1 MAELGRGTGTLRQT
15 ARKAMLRTV
24 AKETEMLL
32 LTVIYG
38 QEKTEV
44 DAEIHGVQ
52 RGVPQRK
59 I

>member
-1 MAELGRGTGTLRQT
+1 
-15 ARKAMLRTV
+15 MLRTV

>member
-1 MAELGRGTGTLRQT
+1 
-15 ARKAMLRTV
+15 MLRTV

-44 DAEIHGVQ
+44 DAEIHGDPWSAEWCTTKEDLGSMGWEYQ
-52 RGVPQRK
+52 
-59 I
+59 